1 MNLPSYRREHIQG
14 GGLVRGKEGLAT
26 MSSEEELEDLGLFSL
41 LERQERRTDRSQRGQ
56 DALCNC
62 RIQNEGLRSR
72 SSWEPDAG

>member
-1 MNLPSYRREHIQG
+1 MNLPPYRRERVQG
-14 GGLVRGKEGLAT
+14 GGLVRGKEGPAT

-56 DALCNC
+56 VALCNC

-72 SSWEPDAG
+72 TSWEPDAG